1 MDKRVTLSAFASLVV
16 AAGALGVHLGQ
27 AAIDDINP
35 LYFQGAA
42 VHPRDRGAE
51 VTELSGELRAPS
63 YAQAYGWQQGQAALS
78 ADCGDCAALG
88 ARDAYAGGEVR
99 FAVLQTEWRTE
110 AQPAA
115 HRYEAEPKT
124 PPERQQAQPVIYVV
138 ENADIARYASYPI
151 EAAPEGEAEAAP
163 VAKDAAAEE

>member
-1 MDKRVTLSAFASLVV
+1 MDKRVTLSAFASLLV

-35 LYFQGAA
+35 LYFEGAA

-51 VTELSGELRAPS
+51 VSELGIEARAPLF
-63 YAQAYGWQQGQAALS
+63 AQAYGWEQGQAARN

-99 FAVLQTEWRTE
+99 FAVLQSGWRTE
-110 AQPAA
+110 AQPASY
-115 HRYEAEPKT
+115 RYEAEPEA
-124 PPERQQAQPVIYVV
+124 PAAEQQAQPIVYIV
-138 ENADIARYASYPI
+138 ENADVARYASYPI
-151 EAAPEGEAEAAP
+151 ETEPQGKPEAESVEETP
-163 VAKDAAAEE
+163 AEE